1 MTDPADLIRDETGTQ
16 RMLGYT
22 LDVGQP
28 DRRARCRLIVDDRH
42 TNRHGVLHGGI
53 AATLLDSAAGAT
65 ASLTVDDR
73 GRRPFLTVSLSI
85 DFIRPARR
93 GGVTAT
99 GRIVG
104 GGRSLLF
111 VAAEL
116 VQDDGTL
123 IATASGVF
131 KPVTDPP
138 RTDRATPRAPRG
150 APEPDPAIPAAPGGE
165 GTRQGAGITDRRDRQ
180 EIDR

>member
-1 MTDPADLIRDETGTQ
+1 MSEAPGIILAETGAQ
-16 RMLGYT
+16 RLVGYV

-28 DRRARCRLIVDDRH
+28 DRRARCRLVVDDRH

-53 AATLLDSAAGAT
+53 AAMLLDNACGAT
-65 ASLTVDDR
+65 ASLTLDDS
-73 GRRPFLTVSLSI
+73 GRRPFLTISLNI
-85 DFIRPARR
+85 DFVSAGRQ
-93 GGVTAT
+93 GDVTAT

-111 VAAEL
+111 VSGEL

-131 KPVTDPP
+131 KRVN
-138 RTDRATPRAPRG
+138 AP
-150 APEPDPAIPAAPGGE
+150 
-165 GTRQGAGITDRRDRQ
+165 AGDA
-180 EIDR
+180 

>member
-1 MTDPADLIRDETGTQ
+1 MSDAPGLIVDETGTQ
-16 RMLGYT
+16 RLVGYV

-28 DRRARCRLIVDDRH
+28 DRKARCRLVVDERH

-53 AATLLDSAAGAT
+53 AAMLLDSACGAT
-65 ASLTVDDR
+65 ASLTLDDS
-73 GRRPFLTVSLSI
+73 GRRPFLTISLNI
-85 DFIRPARR
+85 DFVGAGRQ

-99 GRIVG
+99 GRVTG

-116 VQDDGTL
+116 VHDDGTL

-131 KPVTDPP
+131 KRVPDGK
-138 RTDRATPRAPRG
+138 RA
-150 APEPDPAIPAAPGGE
+150 EE
-165 GTRQGAGITDRRDRQ
+165 G
-180 EIDR
+180 

>member
-1 MTDPADLIRDETGTQ
+1 MSAQNGIIRDETGAQ
-16 RMLGYT
+16 RLIGYT

-28 DRRARCRLIVDDRH
+28 DRRARCQLLVDERH

-53 AATLLDSAAGAT
+53 AGLLLDNACGAT
-65 ASLTVDDR
+65 ASLTLDAH
-73 GRRPFLTVSLSI
+73 GRRPFLTISLNI
-85 DFIRPARR
+85 DFVGAGRT

-99 GRIVG
+99 GRVVG

-131 KPVTDPP
+131 KRVKTD
-138 RTDRATPRAPRG
+138 A
-150 APEPDPAIPAAPGGE
+150 EAAS
-165 GTRQGAGITDRRDRQ
+165 
-180 EIDR
+180 

>member
-1 MTDPADLIRDETGTQ
+1 MSQQEGIIRGETGTQ
-16 RMLGYT
+16 RLIGYT

-28 DRRARCRLIVDDRH
+28 DRRARCRLVVDARH

-53 AATLLDSAAGAT
+53 AGLLLDNACGAT
-65 ASLTVDDR
+65 ASLTLDES
-73 GRRPFLTVSLSI
+73 GRRPFLTISLNI
-85 DFIRPARR
+85 DFIGAGRP

-116 VQDDGTL
+116 VHDDGTV

-131 KPVTDPP
+131 KRVT
-138 RTDRATPRAPRG
+138 AEAEAG
-150 APEPDPAIPAAPGGE
+150 PAS
-165 GTRQGAGITDRRDRQ
+165 
-180 EIDR
+180 

>member
-1 MTDPADLIRDETGTQ
+1 MSPQDGIIRDETGAQ
-16 RMLGYT
+16 RLIGYT

-28 DRRARCRLIVDDRH
+28 DRRARCQLLVDERH

-53 AATLLDSAAGAT
+53 AGLLLDNACGAT
-65 ASLTVDDR
+65 ASLTLDER
-73 GRRPFLTVSLSI
+73 GRRPFLTISLNI
-85 DFIRPARR
+85 DFVGAGRT

-99 GRIVG
+99 GRVVG

-131 KPVTDPP
+131 KRVKTD
-138 RTDRATPRAPRG
+138 A
-150 APEPDPAIPAAPGGE
+150 EAAS
-165 GTRQGAGITDRRDRQ
+165 
-180 EIDR
+180 